1 MVSKSFDYEN
11 KIESLER
18 EIVGLNSLKNTNIKL
33 EDNIKSLQLENAALL
48 D

>member
-18 EIVGLNSLKNTNIKL
+18 EIASVSALKSANRKL
-33 EDNIKSLQLENAALL
+33 EENVKALETENASLL